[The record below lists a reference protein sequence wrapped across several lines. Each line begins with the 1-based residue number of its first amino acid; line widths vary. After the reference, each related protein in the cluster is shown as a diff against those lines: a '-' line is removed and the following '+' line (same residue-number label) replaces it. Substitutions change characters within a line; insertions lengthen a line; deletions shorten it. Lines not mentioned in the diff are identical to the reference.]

1 MQKYH
6 YFPFFTLYKGGRG
19 QKSPKMVH
27 MVCVRPLGT
36 NFKYLKDAHCLILI
50 DNMQLLSAGL
60 KEVVNLAS

>member
-1 MQKYH
+1 MK
-6 YFPFFTLYKGGRG
+6 GRG
-19 QKSPKMVH
+19 CPKSPH
-27 MVCVRPLGT
+27 GLCTTPYGT